1 MCTLWALYFVGE
13 DFNCCMGAN
22 VNISALPP
30 LPNQLV
36 ALYILNNAHSRN
48 FRNHIRLYNNM
59 FAFASMNYNLHLLL
73 EFATLYS
80 EYLFILPIGLDHYTL
95 LQTEIHNMTRC
106 TYMTITRRSNKSYPM
121 FQSGRMRGL
130 MTKLFILS
138 RV

>member
-1 MCTLWALYFVGE
+1 MWALYFVRE
-13 DFNCCMGAN
+13 DFSCCMGGN

-36 ALYILNNAHSRN
+36 ALYTLNNAHSRN

-59 FAFASMNYNLHLLL
+59 FAFASMNYDLHLLL
-73 EFATLYS
+73 EFATQYS
-80 EYLFILPIGLDHYTL
+80 ESLFILPIGLDHYTL
-95 LQTEIHNMTRC
+95 LQTEIHHMAKC
-106 TYMTITRRSNKSYPM
+106 TYMTITRQSSRSYPM
-121 FQSGRMRGL
+121 FQSGKMRGL